1 MRSYTRGAALALVAA
16 LAALATEAEALAP
29 NAIDHIDYENGA
41 LEGMAIHAGHD
52 TGSNP
57 RRITIYLYENIAATV
72 TEVLFSGANV
82 NDLLPAATRFI
93 PVTDAV
99 APNALSVEVP
109 PMGATWNP
117 ETPVTVKVDD
127 DTCLPVTFNYF
138 LPPRA
143 MYLSTEQY
151 VSGVG
156 DSVEWRASFVPIDK
170 TYSEGILSV
179 DDSSTIVLEESA
191 GDQTF
196 LYCTDATITTT
207 GSAGGANDGTFTV
220 ANSSYD
226 NTNTTVTV
234 TGTPLTQELAP
245 TAATVVIKKVEV
257 EITDGFTTWI
267 VPDDSLDVTS
277 TSVEVTLWSGG
288 PSALGEYDVTLT
300 LYPGSED
307 EMFTDECSN
316 DGAYNSAGDPMTIYI
331 VHDPATLTAV
341 DESPYNYHVPL
352 SGGIDVVLT
361 GTNFHADTGGMDD
374 SGTRVYINGERVDPD
389 DITYDSSTQMTIV
402 LPPSPTDTE
411 GPITVE
417 VQNFGQSSRVG
428 PPPLIAYEDEMP
440 SVEMLAP
447 EPAPSTPW
455 PPVPPYAALSGDVHL
470 QADARDDRAITKVEY
485 WYAVGAGPHY
495 HPHDRGS
502 GTIYDNYII
511 GTWDPHTD
519 DQWDSDI
526 DGGSGVWTLIGT
538 VDGADGFPYGFD
550 WTSASIPS
558 NGIYSITVVA
568 YDDRTGGSQVQT
580 SNPDDMPAVI
590 EVVDPGSANNPP
602 VVTISSPPN
611 GADIYATGANI
622 LISASATDDDSTI
635 DRINFWYLDAQG
647 DLQPLGDPD
656 PNASIAAGSSAEFNW
671 NGYIDDFGLGHIVAP
686 EGPLYI
692 VAEAIPDN
700 PADPVG
706 YAAVAVDIV
715 SDPDADLTISN
726 ATPKTS
732 DYAGADPTTHVQVE
746 VGITGSGFVDDD
758 NQDLFVYFA
767 GEEATVTSIMNTYL
781 TVEVPHLPDD
791 LEDGAAVPI
800 RIDITEPDD
809 KDEVLVSV
817 EHAGLFTVTDSAPRV
832 EILSPQDGNNVGHGV
847 VIVTSA
853 FDDRGVTELFFMI
866 SRTASSTG
874 AVSYTLAPDAG
885 QDFVSYPYSV
895 VWDMVNDPPWDGYD
909 DPYTIEVTAR
919 DGNPA
924 TADVTHSIQVTP
936 RDGSGAPYV
945 NPPVVQI
952 VSPANGQTVE
962 ADALVPVTVS
972 VTHLISVS
980 HAAVD
985 FNAANKEI
993 MLHSDVGDVRGDYP
1007 PGTTIT
1013 VQGSTNNNGTF
1024 TVDGVPDLSG
1034 TNTIITVSETLVNE
1048 VGTGATVHS
1057 DEQTISLTD
1066 APALRVVDLGT
1077 GYEFPAPPTLGL
1089 IPVGDPVINWPYMT
1103 TTFDT
1108 TDGAEWATTGLLD
1121 GPFYLIEASVD
1132 DNRGNTGVGGANV
1145 TIGTPRPVFTS
1156 SKTCGGWDGDTPLPL
1171 LVVMMAVAVP
1181 LIALR
1186 RSTRPARRRAR

>member
-1 MRSYTRGAALALVAA
+1 MV
-16 LAALATEAEALAP
+16 
-29 NAIDHIDYENGA
+29 
-41 LEGMAIHAGHD
+41 
-52 TGSNP
+52 
-57 RRITIYLYENIAATV
+57 
-72 TEVLFSGANV
+72 
-82 NDLLPAATRFI
+82 
-93 PVTDAV
+93 
-99 APNALSVEVP
+99 
-109 PMGATWNP
+109 ATWNP

-127 DTCLPVTFNYF
+127 ETCLPVTFSYF

-156 DSVEWRASFVPIDK
+156 DTVEWRTSFVPIDK
-170 TYSEGILSV
+170 TYSEGVLSV

-191 GDQTF
+191 GDKTL
-196 LYCTDATITTT
+196 LYSAGATITIAD
-207 GSAGGANDGTFTV
+207 SAGAANDGTFTV
-220 ANSSYD
+220 AGSSYD
-226 NTNTTVTV
+226 GTNTTVAV
-234 TGTPLTQELAP
+234 TGTPLTPEGAP
-245 TAATVVIKKVEV
+245 TAATVVIKKVDV
-257 EITDGFTTWI
+257 EITDGTTTWI
-267 VPDDSLDVTS
+267 VPDGSLDVTS
-277 TSVEVTLWSGG
+277 TEVHVTLWSGG
-288 PSALGEYDVTLT
+288 PSALGEYDVTLK

-307 EMFTDECSN
+307 EMFTDECFN

-331 VHDPATLTAV
+331 VHDPATLSAV
-341 DESPYNYHVPL
+341 DESPYSYHVPL

-361 GTNFHADTGGMDD
+361 GTNFYADTGGMDD

-389 DITYDSSTQMTIV
+389 DITFNGTTEMTIV
-402 LPPSPTDTE
+402 LPPSPDDTE

-417 VQNFGQSSRVG
+417 VQNFGQSSRSG
-428 PPPLIAYEDEMP
+428 RDSDIAYEDEMP
-440 SVEMLAP
+440 LVEMLAP
-447 EPAPSTPW
+447 TPAA
-455 PPVPPYAALSGDVHL
+455 VLSGDVHL

-526 DGGSGVWTLIGT
+526 GGGSGVWTLIGT
-538 VDGADGFPYGFD
+538 VDGEDGFPYGFD

-568 YDDRTGGSQVQT
+568 YDDRTGGSQVQAP
-580 SNPDDMPAVI
+580 NPPDMPVVI
-590 EVVDPGSANNPP
+590 EVVDPGTTENNPP
-602 VVTISSPPN
+602 VVTISSPMN
-611 GADIYATGANI
+611 GADVYATGANI
-622 LISASATDDDSTI
+622 LLSASATDSDSVTDI
-635 DRINFWYLDAQG
+635 QFWYLDSEGAM
-647 DLQPLGDPD
+647 QPLGDPD
-656 PNASIAAGSSAEFNW
+656 PNTGLEGSSATLVW
-671 NGYIDDFGLGHIVAP
+671 GGMIWDDLLGADKPAP
-686 EGPLYI
+686 DGPLHI
-692 VAEAIPDN
+692 VAEAIDGLG
-700 PADPVG
+700 VSG
-706 YAAVAVDIV
+706 YAAVEVNIV

-726 ATPKTS
+726 ATPNTS

-800 RIDITEPDD
+800 RIEIVHAVEEDR
-809 KDEVLVSV
+809 SV

-832 EILSPQDGNNVGHGV
+832 QILSPQDGNNVGHGV

-853 FDDRGVTELFFMI
+853 FDDRGITELFFMI

-874 AVSYTLAPDAG
+874 AVSYTLSPDAPDI
-885 QDFVSYPYSV
+885 FVSYPYSV

-952 VSPANGQTVE
+952 VSPANGQTVK
-962 ADALVPVTVS
+962 ADEMVPVTVS

-1034 TNTIITVSETLVNE
+1034 TNTIITVLETLANE

-1057 DEQTISLTD
+1057 GEQTISLTG
-1066 APALRVVDLGT
+1066 APTLRVVDLGT
-1077 GYEFPAPPTLGL
+1077 GYEYPAPPTVGL
-1089 IPVGDPVINWPYMT
+1089 IPVGDTVINWPYMT
-1103 TTFDT
+1103 VTYDT
-1108 TDGAEWATTGLLD
+1108 TDGTEWDTTGLLE

-1132 DNRGNTGVGGANV
+1132 DNKGNTGVGGANV
-1145 TIGTPRPVFTS
+1145 AIGTPRPVFTS

-1171 LVVMMAVAVP
+1171 FVVMMAVAVP

-1186 RSTRPARRRAR
+1186 RSTRPARRRVR